1 MEQFFLLFMI
11 NLGAFMLAFQTF
23 DLILIIERKMKARK
37 ENKDNDV

>member
-23 DLILIIERKMKARK
+23 DLILIIMKIKRKKKARK
-37 ENKDNDV
+37 ETK